1 MLSLAPLRIMNVVIV
16 MASAAREHLRPVE
29 SIVVVGGGIVG
40 LVASIALAQQGFG
53 VTLAERKSRIVDDG
67 GVGMGLQS
75 NAMGALATLGLAD
88 QCIASGVAVDH
99 MELFAPDGTP
109 VARLPLPRYGGPGCP
124 GMTCVSRATFHA
136 ILHKA
141 ALAANVDI
149 QTDAQVIGC
158 TQSDDRAS
166 VELADGR
173 SIAAHLVVGADG
185 IYSALR
191 GLTFADHAAPVATG
205 EAVWRAHVQG
215 AAQFRGVGLV
225 FGGPLGTVGF
235 TPMPNDEGYLYIV
248 DRASNGPDRN
258 EPDLP
263 QRFAEL
269 LADYGGFPQ
278 LLLPKLTSTVSWR
291 PLETVGLP
299 SPWYRHR
306 VLLIGDAAH
315 AGPPTLAQGAAMGI
329 EDAVVLAQCLT
340 AYADLATALEAF
352 MARRYQRVRTIVD
365 ASVAISRA
373 QMEADGG
380 PTMALAQEA
389 ARAVLAQPW

>member
-1 MLSLAPLRIMNVVIV
+1 LLNSQQVDP
-16 MASAAREHLRPVE
+16 RPVQ

-40 LVASIALAQQGFG
+40 LVASVALAQQGFS
-53 VTLAERKSRIVDDG
+53 VTLAERKSDIADDG

-75 NAMGALATLGLAD
+75 NAMAALAALGLAD
-88 QCIASGVAVDH
+88 NCIATGIAVDH

-109 VARLPLPRYGGPGCP
+109 LARPPIPRNGGPDCP
-124 GMTCVSRATFHA
+124 GMTCVSRARFHA
-136 ILHKA
+136 ILHQA
-141 ALAANVDI
+141 ALRAGVDI
-149 QTDAQVIGC
+149 QTNARVIGC
-158 TQSDDRAS
+158 EQSDEQATIQ
-166 VELADGR
+166 LADGR
-173 SIAAHLVVGADG
+173 SIAAQLVVAADG

-191 GLTFADHAAPVATG
+191 GLIFPDHAAALVTG
-205 EAVWRAHVQG
+205 EAVWRAHVKG
-215 AAQFRGVGLV
+215 ASRFRSVGLI

-235 TPMPNDEGYLYIV
+235 TPMPHDEGYLYIV
-248 DRASNGPDRN
+248 DHARNGPARN

-263 QRFAEL
+263 RRFAEL

-278 LLLPKLTSTVSWR
+278 LLLPCLTQTVNWR
-291 PLETVGLP
+291 PLETVPLP
-299 SPWYRHR
+299 SPWYQHR

-329 EDAVVLAQCLT
+329 EDAVVLARCLS
-340 AYADLATALEAF
+340 AHDDLATALEAF

-380 PTMALAQEA
+380 PTIARAQEA
-389 ARAVLAQPW
+389 ARIVLAEPW